1 MQLDAMPRG
10 RDLLVAVRED
20 RIDAAVAVQFKD
32 AMRQATE
39 AGPARVVLDLSQVG
53 FLDSSGLGALVAA
66 MKALGPSRRLDLMA
80 PTPAVQKVFRL
91 TRMDTVFAI
100 FPDEESAFGIGDLAH
115 AG

>member
-1 MQLDAMPRG
+1 MHVDAETRNG
-10 RDLLVAVRED
+10 DLLVAVREP

-32 AMRQATE
+32 VMRKVTQG
-39 AGPARVVLDLSQVG
+39 GPTRVILDLSMVD

-66 MKALGPSRRLDLMA
+66 MKALGPSRRLDLLA
-80 PTPAVQKVFRL
+80 PTPTVQKVFRL

-100 FPDEESAFGIGDLAH
+100 YPDEASAFGAGDLVR